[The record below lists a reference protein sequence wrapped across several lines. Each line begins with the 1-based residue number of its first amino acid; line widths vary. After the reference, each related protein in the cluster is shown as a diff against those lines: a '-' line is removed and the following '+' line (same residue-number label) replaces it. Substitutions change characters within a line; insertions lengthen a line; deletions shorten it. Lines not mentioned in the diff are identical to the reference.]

1 MLDLSEASRP
11 QNNDAPTYSVGDYH
25 RLIIP
30 LIDGQL
36 LQLLNM
42 HSFLRTLVDFSLT
55 HTLQMLALQKR
66 ELALADLGIKHVGS
80 LDVLTTK
87 MFVPKAASRSMVAGC
102 VRHKVVE
109 LCPHFVIATYLFA
122 RIHIPDT
129 FSEMD
134 LTADN
139 LGDPQF
145 LQYKLLNGGK
155 KLRPLSYSQQYK
167 ALTKILKIFDEIKP
181 IFLGKLLRAHKNAD
195 SALGA
200 IREDDGSIL
209 VLAVNFEELNT
220 ENLVTVAGFNTQ
232 AEYILERAQ
241 REPPPDVIKDI
252 FPFLDEPLH
261 NPEHASIYE
270 VLRHLR
276 RTLVQDMVEIKRQF
290 PHNILCDHAIFQTEA
305 FTKFSQAATVPSSIS
320 LYSLQLLLLLRLS
333 LVLLLSTTPQNSVAP
348 PELLGA
354 RTFKLPMPIADE
366 SANSKDL
373 NLDDL
378 DLSDPQLVCTIIAE
392 QRQLLSDISNTFD
405 LHTSNLSLHRQTV
418 TDLLNSSHGLGVV
431 AAVGT
436 PNRAHYLHQVLER
449 TNTTLEV
456 LKLRIECDRLE
467 MVHRCLLW
475 RNKLHRIE
483 GMMSKYLE
491 SGRRRRSGLSIHC
504 GPLRAEI
511 NHP

>member
-1 MLDLSEASRP
+1 MLDLSEESRP
-11 QNNDAPTYSVGDYH
+11 QNNDLPTYNVGDYH
-25 RLIIP
+25 RLILP

-66 ELALADLGIKHVGS
+66 ELALADLGIKHISG

-134 LTADN
+134 LTAEN
-139 LGDPQF
+139 LCDPQF

-155 KLRPLSYSQQYK
+155 KLRLLSYSQQYK

-181 IFLGKLLRAHKNAD
+181 IFLGRLLRAHKNAD

-200 IREDDGSIL
+200 IREEDVSVL
-209 VLAVNFEELNT
+209 VLAVNLEELKV
-220 ENLVTVAGFNTQ
+220 ESLLTVAGFNNRS
-232 AEYILERAQ
+232 EYLLERAQ
-241 REPPPDVIKDI
+241 REPPADILKQI
-252 FPFLDEPLH
+252 FPFLDEPLQ
-261 NPEHASIYE
+261 NPDHDTIYE

-276 RTLVQDMVEIKRQF
+276 RTLVQDMVEIKRRF
-290 PHNILCDHAIFQTEA
+290 PHNILCDHAIFQTDA
-305 FTKFSQAATVPSSIS
+305 FTKFSQASTVRSSIS
-320 LYSLQLLLLLRLS
+320 LYSLQILLLLRLS
-333 LVLLLSTTPQNSVAP
+333 LVLLLSTTPHEPVAL
-348 PELLGA
+348 PELHGA
-354 RTFKLPMPIADE
+354 RTLKLPMPITDE

-373 NLDDL
+373 NLEDL
-378 DLSDPQLVCTIIAE
+378 DLGDPQLVCTIIAE
-392 QRQLLSDISNTFD
+392 QRQLLSDINTIFD
-405 LHTSNLSLHRQTV
+405 LHTSNLSLHGQTV
-418 TDLLNSSHGLGVV
+418 TDLLNSSHGLSVV
-431 AAVGT
+431 AAIGT
-436 PNRAHYLHQVLER
+436 PNRVHYLHQVMER
-449 TNTTLEV
+449 TNSTLEV

-483 GMMSKYLE
+483 GMIGKYLE